1 MKKIAPSFLSAD
13 FGRLAEEI
21 QAVGEAGADW
31 IHIDIMDGHFVPN
44 LTIGPAV
51 VKALR
56 KTTSLPF
63 DVHLMIEDPDRYLD
77 AFIDAGSD
85 FLTVHVET
93 ATHLHRTVA
102 GIREKGV
109 RAGVSLNPA
118 TPVSLLEEILPDCD
132 LVLVMTVNPG
142 FGGQKFIPSMLPKIR
157 KIRGMM
163 SSLERPPILEVDG
176 GITLDNIRQASLAGA
191 DVFVAGAAVFGSGDY
206 AGTIRAMKGK
216 LEDNG

>member
-1 MKKIAPSFLSAD
+1 MKKIAPSILSAD

-21 QAVGEAGADW
+21 KAIEKAGADW

-63 DVHLMIEDPDRYLD
+63 DVHLMIEDPDRYVD

-85 FLTVHVET
+85 ILTVHAET

-102 GIREKGV
+102 SIREKGI
-109 RAGVSLNPA
+109 RSGVSLNPA
-118 TPVSLLEEILPDCD
+118 TPVSCLEEILPDCD

-142 FGGQKFIPSMLPKIR
+142 FGGQKFIASMLPKIR
-157 KIRGMM
+157 KVRGMM
-163 SSLERPPILEVDG
+163 ASLPEAPILEVDG
-176 GITLDNIRQASLAGA
+176 GITLDNIRQASDAGA

-206 AGTIRAMKGK
+206 GKTIQTMKEK
-216 LEDNG
+216 LADKR

>member
-1 MKKIAPSFLSAD
+1 MKKIAPSILSAD

-21 QAVGEAGADW
+21 KAVEKAGADW

-85 FLTVHVET
+85 ILTVHVET

-102 GIREKGV
+102 SIREKGIKG
-109 RAGVSLNPA
+109 GVSLNPA
-118 TPVSLLEEILPDCD
+118 TPVSCLEEILSDCD

-142 FGGQKFIPSMLPKIR
+142 FGGQKFIGSMLSKI
-157 KIRGMM
+157 KKVRGMM
-163 SSLERPPILEVDG
+163 SSLPQPPILEVDG
-176 GITLDNIRQASLAGA
+176 GITLDNIRQASEAGA
-191 DVFVAGAAVFGSGDY
+191 DAFVAGAAVFGSGDY
-206 AGTIRAMKGK
+206 EKTIRAMKGK
-216 LEDNG
+216 IGS

>member
-1 MKKIAPSFLSAD
+1 MKKIAPSILSAD

-21 QAVGEAGADW
+21 KAVEEAGADW

-63 DVHLMIEDPDRYLD
+63 DVHLMIEEPDRYLD

-85 FLTVHVET
+85 ILTVHVE
-93 ATHLHRTVA
+93 AAMHLNRTVNR
-102 GIREKGV
+102 IREKGIKV
-109 RAGVSLNPA
+109 GVSLNPA
-118 TPVSLLEEILPDCD
+118 TPVSCLEEILPDCD
-132 LVLVMTVNPG
+132 LVLIMTVNPG
-142 FGGQKFIPSMLPKIR
+142 FGGQKFIASSLPKIR
-157 KIRGMM
+157 KTREMIAALG
-163 SSLERPPILEVDG
+163 LPVILEVDG
-176 GITLDNIRQASLAGA
+176 GITLDNIGKVSAAGA

-206 AGTIRAMKGK
+206 EKTIAALKEK
-216 LEDNG
+216 LTDNK